1 MANLTATEAV
11 LLAALKSCVVQ
22 IQQMQGMF
30 DDSDGAIQAALEDAQ
45 DAIDMAIAKATGDT
59 A

>member
-30 DDSDGAIQAALEDAQ
+30 DDSDGTIQAALEDAQ
-45 DAIDMAIAKATGDT
+45 KAIAKAAGG
-59 A
+59 AA